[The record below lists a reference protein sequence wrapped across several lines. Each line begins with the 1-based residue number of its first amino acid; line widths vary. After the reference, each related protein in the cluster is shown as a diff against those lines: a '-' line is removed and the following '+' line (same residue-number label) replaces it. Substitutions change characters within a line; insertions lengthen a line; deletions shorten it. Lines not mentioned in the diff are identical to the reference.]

1 MALAVAVLA
10 GGAVWAMPVASAGA
24 ATERPAATDDGTLS
38 RVDFRTAVSAD
49 GVVRS
54 DGRLLV
60 SLSVSNAAQDV
71 IESGTVDLVVSRA
84 PLTSRTAVEAW
95 TSGDSSPALRRV
107 GTETIGTVG
116 PYGSATASAAV
127 EVGDDLTPGVYAL
140 RATYRSPAGTIER
153 RSVWVAPG
161 DDPAAGRVAVIVPV
175 TAGPLSE
182 GLLTSDELAAL
193 TAEGGSLRAQL
204 DAVRGTPAIL
214 AVDPAI
220 PAAIRVLGT
229 EAPETAQT
237 WLADLLALPN
247 DRFALQFADA
257 DLAAQYAAG
266 LSEPLTV
273 ETLSSYI
280 DPAAVVD
287 AETQD
292 GADTETSADDAES
305 TTAGAEAPSP
315 TPGPDGV
322 VLPTI
327 DELLDI
333 GAARDDVFWP
343 AAGTAGPGLLT
354 MLSSGAEGS
363 LPLTLVPSDT
373 IARSSDARDGHT
385 RAVVGGAQVL
395 VYDSDVTT
403 ALRRASNAVS
413 TIDRDE
419 ALATAS
425 AFATFTD
432 ANVPLLVTIDRG
444 WDRSE
449 EALRATIRT
458 AISLDGR
465 EPGGMMAL
473 MTSPSGEEVS
483 LTAGADDDAR
493 ATTLER
499 FLADEKKLAAFA
511 TVLEDPT
518 LITGPERARILQLLG
533 NGWRGDDDWSIAV
546 ATHATDT
553 QATLDAVSIVRSPD
567 INLLGASAPLA
578 FSVRNDL
585 PWPVSL
591 VLAVEPRD
599 PRIVVQDTTS
609 FTAGAAQATRVD
621 VPVEARVGNGDSSL
635 SLQLW
640 SPSLVK
646 IGGPVTVDVAVRAEW
661 ETIGVVV
668 MSVLVATFIVLGLIR
683 TVVRVRR
690 RRRAAI
696 APDPASATE
705 VGTHG

>member
-10 GGAVWAMPVASAGA
+10 GGAVWAAPAASAGA
-24 ATERPAATDDGTLS
+24 ATERPAAAPDGSLA
-38 RVDFRTAVSAD
+38 RVDFRAAARAD

-60 SLSVSNAAQDV
+60 SLSVTNAAQDV
-71 IESGTVDLVVSRA
+71 VEPGTVELAVSRT
-84 PLTSRTAVEAW
+84 PLTSRKAVEAW

-116 PYGSATASAAV
+116 PYGSASASTAV
-127 EVGDDLTPGVYAL
+127 EVGDDLAPGAYAL
-140 RATYRSPAGTIER
+140 RATYRSPAGEIER
-153 RSVWVAPG
+153 RSVWVVP
-161 DDPAAGRVAVIVPV
+161 DDAPAAGRVAVIVPV

-182 GLLTSDELAAL
+182 GLLTSDELATL

-204 DAVRGTPAIL
+204 DAVRGTSAIL

-220 PAAIRVLGT
+220 AAAIRVLGT
-229 EAPETAQT
+229 AAPETAQT

-247 DRFALQFADA
+247 DRFALQFGDA

-280 DPAAVVD
+280 DPATVVD
-287 AETQD
+287 AEAEED
-292 GADTETSADDAES
+292 ADAQASPDDAGS
-305 TTAGAEAPSP
+305 TTAGAGSPSP

-343 AAGTAGPGLLT
+343 AAGTAEPGLLE
-354 MLSSGAEGS
+354 MLSGGAEGS

-373 IARSSDARDGHT
+373 IAGSSKAGDGQT
-385 RAVVGGAQVL
+385 RADVGGAQVL

-432 ANVPLLVTIDRG
+432 ADVPLLVTIDRG
-444 WDRSE
+444 RDRSE

-458 AISLDGR
+458 AASLDGR

-473 MTSPSGEEVS
+473 MASPNGDEVS
-483 LTAGADDDAR
+483 LAAGTDDDAR
-493 ATTLER
+493 ARTLER
-499 FLADEKKLAAFA
+499 FLAGEEKLAAFA
-511 TVLEDPT
+511 TILEDPT
-518 LITGPERARILQLLG
+518 LITGPERARVLQLLG
-533 NGWRGDDDWSIAV
+533 NGWRGNDEWSVAV

-599 PRIVVQDTTS
+599 PRIVVQDTTA

-646 IGGPVTVDVAVRAEW
+646 IGGSVTIDVAVRAEW

-668 MSVLVATFIVLGLIR
+668 MSVLVATFIILGLIR
-683 TVVRVRR
+683 TVVRIRR
-690 RRRAAI
+690 RRRV
-696 APDPASATE
+696 APSDPAPATE
-705 VGTHG
+705 ATTHG